1 MQFYRGSTV
10 LQQLY
15 INTYAISLS
24 ISVNP
29 MTLSPRLLASCIH
42 SHSCCRHW
50 PAIWDPEACDS
61 LSPPF
66 LSFIMTS
73 KTMLTCV
80 DSLMSV
86 IWFSSVWGNYFIEAL
101 YVPFI
106 WLISTFPGVLLSDR
120 CYRWV
125 TWDAWKGC
133 FMANNVALYPKI
145 IGTAWMIWEL
155 HNCIYSSAGI
165 NSVWLVIACTCVI
178 TLIMQTKH
186 FPFCHVFKTSIQA
199 WLLGNSL

>member
-1 MQFYRGSTV
+1 MCHFPVYFCEPHDSVTTSLGLLHPFTQLLPTLTCNMRPRG
-10 LQQLY
+10 LWF
-15 INTYAISLS
+15 SLS
-24 ISVNP
+24 TFLFLYYDFKNHVNV
-29 MTLSPRLLASCIH
+29 R
-42 SHSCCRHW
+42 RH
-50 PAIWDPEACDS
+50 
-61 LSPPF
+61 
-66 LSFIMTS
+66 
-73 KTMLTCV
+73 
-80 DSLMSV
+80 SLMSV

-125 TWDAWKGC
+125 TWDAWKGF
-133 FMANNVALYPKI
+133 FMANHVALYPKI

-155 HNCIYSSAGI
+155 HNCIYLSTGI

-178 TLIMQTKH
+178 TSIMQTKH

-199 WLLGNSL
+199 WLLESF